1 MATSW
6 CNSVRRYRS
15 SLEHILTR
23 NTQKPF
29 AEEDYTQF
37 TLGLNFQG
45 SLLWNHSRVRYHSNK
60 VR

>member
-1 MATSW
+1 M
-6 CNSVRRYRS
+6 
-15 SLEHILTR
+15 EHILTR